1 MRKLFLLKGGIG
13 DFLQCIPFIKASK
26 HNIPF
31 MCVTHLKGAKLFF
44 DAIGIQLEKL
54 FLFQS
59 EEEKIKL
66 LNSLPKTIEYLRC
79 PRTQYFDK
87 NPFNIENPLFENN
100 KPIVGFHINGSSY
113 AIETQRKFGMIL
125 KSIPAQVIKGLI
137 SEEYNVLVFGLK
149 EEIYSIGLEESE
161 SLRLIAHEN
170 PAKSL
175 AYVQQC
181 RAVVASDSGIKTM
194 SSMLKIPTIVW
205 LGDYQDPPRDQMFID
220 PYVRDGVMQTF
231 RYKNLDADLERGLKT
246 TKEFLTQR
254 LDK

>member
-1 MRKLFLLKGGIG
+1 
-13 DFLQCIPFIKASK
+13 
-26 HNIPF
+26 
-31 MCVTHLKGAKLFF
+31 
-44 DAIGIQLEKL
+44 
-54 FLFQS
+54 
-59 EEEKIKL
+59 
-66 LNSLPKTIEYLRC
+66 
-79 PRTQYFDK
+79 
-87 NPFNIENPLFENN
+87 
-100 KPIVGFHINGSSY
+100 
-113 AIETQRKFGMIL
+113 MIL
-125 KSIPAQVIKGLI
+125 KSIPAQVIKDLI
-137 SEEYNVLVFGLK
+137 SEKYNVLVFGLK

-194 SSMLKIPTIVW
+194 SSMLKIPTMVW